1 MYCNQTLGNHGTFV
15 RGVYSQINIIL
26 HCSDCS
32 QARKWLIEPL
42 ITVKLSSFPIIR
54 SLRAILH
61 CARVALM
68 SGPQVC
74 SYRALWGPT
83 QLCWR
88 THTHA
93 CPCKWPILLFRGCV
107 VCNLCCFISWSCDGS
122 KAAVLGQCSTLH
134 KLHSHIWVHSKTGLF
149 SVAIIMRGFPMNN
162 VSVNLNPG
170 S

>member
-54 SLRAILH
+54 SLRTILH
-61 CARVALM
+61 CAKVALM
-68 SGPQVC
+68 SAGTQIC
-74 SYRALWGPT
+74 SYRALWGST

-93 CPCKWPILLFRGCV
+93 CPCKWPILLLEGVLCV
-107 VCNLCCFISWSCDGS
+107 TC
-122 KAAVLGQCSTLH
+122 AVLLAEAAMGQNLLS
-134 KLHSHIWVHSKTGLF
+134 WVSAGLCTNF
-149 SVAIIMRGFPMNN
+149 TVTYEFTVRLDCFQ
-162 VSVNLNPG
+162 LQ
-170 S
+170 